1 MNRHSCQVLILCL
14 GLIVGC
20 DSEKN
25 FIQNFRQAEM
35 EIVFGR
41 HRARNEN
48 IVRNNIPLEV
58 KVWLHSKTFQKT
70 DVTSQVKWQYQ
81 DTTLGKIIYDDS
93 LKTYTYFYQG
103 RKIGFQKLTAHFQ
116 NYLAQREFEV
126 DPVEMVT
133 IPGGEFQMGS
143 ESPIKQHETPVHP
156 VLVNDFWMGKYEV
169 TNLEYLGFLKVMLEV
184 DSVAYEIE
192 QRNGFYQTFGNERPI
207 LHTEISFIRFA
218 NYGAFIQDT
227 LFNDLPVTGVTWD
240 GALMFARYYGLE
252 LPTEAEWEYACK
264 AQTENEYPGG
274 DRTNLAEYA
283 WYFGSCVNCLNPQP
297 VGLLMPNHF
306 SLYDMHGNV
315 YEWCLDIYD
324 AKFYSRG
331 DSLTYD
337 NPIGPRDSRD
347 IKFERVIR
355 GGSFASNADEC
366 RSTNREKCRQDFG
379 NEEEDFSKGIGFRVV
394 RATRRKLD

>member
-1 MNRHSCQVLILCL
+1 MNRYSCQVLILCL
-14 GLIVGC
+14 SLILAC

-70 DVTSQVKWQYQ
+70 DVSSQVKWQYQ
-81 DTTLGKIIYDDS
+81 DTTLGTIVYNDS
-93 LKTYTYFYQG
+93 LKAYTYFYQG
-103 RKIGFQKLTAHFQ
+103 RKTGFQRITAHFQ
-116 NYLAQREFEV
+116 NYLASREFEV
-126 DPVEMVT
+126 TPVEIVP

-143 ESPIKQHETPVHP
+143 ETTDETAEKPVHP
-156 VLVNDFWMGKYEV
+156 VLVNDFRMGKYEV
-169 TNLEYLGFLKVMLEV
+169 TNLEYLGFLNAMLEV

-192 QRNGFYQTFGNERPI
+192 QRNGFYQTFGNGRLI
-207 LHTEISFIRFA
+207 LETEKSFIKFA
-218 NYGAFIQDT
+218 NYVAFIQDT

-240 GALMFARYYGLE
+240 GALMFAHYYGLE

-274 DRTNLAEYA
+274 DPTNLAEYA
-283 WYFGSCVNCLNPQP
+283 WYLGSCVNCLNPQP
-297 VGLLMPNHF
+297 VGLLMPNQF
-306 SLYDMHGNV
+306 SLYDLHGNV
-315 YEWCLDIYD
+315 YEWCFDIYD
-324 AKFYSRG
+324 KNFYSQG

-337 NPIGPRDSRD
+337 NPSGPQDFRE
-347 IKFERVIR
+347 IIFERVIR
-355 GGSFASNADEC
+355 GGSFESLDIEC
-366 RSTNREKCRQDFG
+366 RSTYRGKQFQN
-379 NEEEDFSKGIGFRVV
+379 KGEISVGFRVV
-394 RATRRKLD
+394 RATR